1 MVVYFCILV
10 FQHISWNLIAL
21 TLANSSIQWCNHT
34 ISVTPASS
42 SSHGKNVIFHCIN
55 FIADTCW
62 QNVGKNNLG
71 RWVVAFL
78 PSYLGVLIKD
88 FATSNA
94 VCKAC
99 NGALTPLSPGKCPQN
114 PNPPSHNIFTL
125 SCPNVFLPPATL
137 KGFSRWLNF
146 CVFVKSPA
154 FKICDVIIGIAR

>member
-78 PSYLGVLIKD
+78 FYLLIWVFWLKILLLLMPYARRVMGHWPL
-88 FATSNA
+88 FPPENA
-94 VCKAC
+94 PK
-99 NGALTPLSPGKCPQN
+99 TQ
-114 PNPPSHNIFTL
+114 TL
-125 SCPNVFLPPATL
+125 PVITFLPFPVQMFFYL
-137 KGFSRWLNF
+137 QPLLRVSQ
-146 CVFVKSPA
+146 
-154 FKICDVIIGIAR
+154 DD